1 MEGEEKMKRRNGG
14 FSLIEVLVVLGIIGI
29 LSSFVT
35 PKVMNYT
42 AKAKDVKAV
51 SMLESIRTAAEMRYL
66 EEGKTFTTEGELK
79 KEDMKELKDYLSDNF
94 DSMLSGVAQEEV
106 FEMEIGGSR
115 EKIGEELGDIVY
127 GGTIAFTTT
136 APPNK
141 KADKINVWIKPQG
154 MTKEYNISGEKWEE
168 L

>member
-1 MEGEEKMKRRNGG
+1 MEGEEKMKRKNGG

-66 EEGKTFTTEGELK
+66 EEGKTFEKDGELTK
-79 KEDMKELKDYLSDNF
+79 DDMEDLKNYLSDNF
-94 DSMLSGVAQEEV
+94 DSMLSGLTQAEDV

-115 EKIGEELGDIVY
+115 ESETGNIVY

>member
-1 MEGEEKMKRRNGG
+1 MEGVEKMKRKNGG

-66 EEGKTFTTEGELK
+66 EEGKTFAEERELT
-79 KEDMKELKDYLSDNF
+79 KEDMESLKDYLSDNF
-94 DSMLSGVAQEEV
+94 DSMLSGLTQNEDV
-106 FEMEIGGSR
+106 FQMEIGGSR
-115 EKIGEELGDIVY
+115 ESEKGDIVY
-127 GGTIAFTTT
+127 GGTVAFTTI
-136 APPNK
+136 APSNK
-141 KADKINVWIKPQG
+141 KADKINVWIVPKG
-154 MTKEYNISGEKWEE
+154 ETKEYNISGEKWEE